1 MGCPEAGAPETGE
14 VFSVKD
20 AGAPVLDLE
29 EARLIRDAV
38 AGDLRAFESLYR
50 RHGGRV
56 YAIALRLTGSPG
68 RSEEIVQDVFLQVWK
83 RLGTFEGR
91 SRFSTWLHRLTVNRS
106 VDTLRGDLPRSRREQ
121 AAGSPS
127 DWESGAPG
135 SIRVEP
141 APREQ
146 GAPWD
151 LERAVASLPA
161 GARAVFVLHDVEGYR
176 HEEIAEMTGT
186 TAGTTK
192 AQLHRARRLLREQLS
207 R

>member
-1 MGCPEAGAPETGE
+1 MGWPDPGALETGE
-14 VFSVKD
+14 VCSVKD
-20 AGAPVLDLE
+20 AGAPVLDVE

-50 RHGGRV
+50 RHGGRA
-56 YAIALRLTGSPG
+56 YAIALRLTGNPD

-83 RLGTFEGR
+83 RLGSFEGR

-106 VDTLRGDLPRSRREQ
+106 LDTLRGDLPRNRREQ
-121 AAGSPS
+121 AAGSPA
-127 DWESGAPG
+127 DWESGGAG
-135 SIRVEP
+135 SIRVGP
-141 APREQ
+141 AP

-151 LERAVASLPA
+151 LERAITSLPP